1 MNPEHIPRLLE
12 RASKKMT
19 SASANSAAWVLAG
32 EFRDYLKNPEPI
44 RRKLVSAAVDRLE
57 AAMRAE
63 QKGHLQ

>member
-1 MNPEHIPRLLE
+1 MKPEHIPRFLE

-19 SASANSAAWVLAG
+19 SASASSAAWVLAG
-32 EFRDYLKNPEPI
+32 EFRDYLKDREPI
-44 RRKLVSAAVDRLE
+44 RRKLISAAIDRLK